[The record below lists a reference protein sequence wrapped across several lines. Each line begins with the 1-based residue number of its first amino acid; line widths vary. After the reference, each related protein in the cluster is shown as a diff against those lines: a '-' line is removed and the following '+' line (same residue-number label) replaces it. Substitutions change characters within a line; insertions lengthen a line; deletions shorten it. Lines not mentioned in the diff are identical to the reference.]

1 MALNNGACGFNNL
14 LKSLTAV
21 GNFEQN
27 MFYPPFVFQAH
38 VNTITSL
45 LISELVKIFP
55 KSPSALDMLNPFI
68 KIAMIPATNGF
79 IQLPSDYRD
88 ILGTPM
94 IFANPDSTGECG
106 GQIEPLTAQ
115 NFKTGILKAG
125 CKLNAVT
132 VVPQA
137 EFGDLTTST
146 YNAPTYD
153 QPIAYFSG
161 SNQLRICPYDLTKVA
176 VMYARQETPYI
187 MGYIMNPDDTY
198 FIDPTTTTDTEWT
211 SAAYTPIF
219 NALVALYSAWSRDN
233 EIVNWSQVLKNGI
246 L

>member
-27 MFYPPFVFQAH
+27 MFYPPSVFQAH

-55 KSPSALDMLNPFI
+55 KSPSVLDMLIPFV
-68 KIAMIPATNGF
+68 KVAMIPATNGF
-79 IQLPSDYRD
+79 IQLPDDYRD

-94 IFANPDSTGECG
+94 IFANPNSTGECG

-115 NFKTGILKAG
+115 NFKTGILKGG
-125 CKLNAVT
+125 CRLNAVT
-132 VVPQA
+132 VVPQT
-137 EFGDLTTST
+137 EFADLTTST
-146 YNAPTYD
+146 YNAPNYE

-161 SNQLRICPYDLTKVA
+161 GNQLRICPYDLTKVA
-176 VMYARQETPYI
+176 VMYARKETSYVF
-187 MGYIMNPDDTY
+187 GYIIQPDDTY
-198 FIDPTTTTDTEWT
+198 IIDSTTTIDTEW
-211 SAAYTPIF
+211 SNAAYTPIF
-219 NALVALYSAWSRDN
+219 NALVALYSAWSRDQ
-233 EIVNWSQVLKNGI
+233 EMTQWSAILKNGI